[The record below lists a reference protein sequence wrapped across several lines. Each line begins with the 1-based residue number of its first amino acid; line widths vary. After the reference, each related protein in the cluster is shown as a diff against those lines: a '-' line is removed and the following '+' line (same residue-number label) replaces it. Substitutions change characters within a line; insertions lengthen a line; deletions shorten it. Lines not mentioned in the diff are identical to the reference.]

1 MDCLEFRR
9 TAGAGPAHLDAEA
22 RAHVDSCAACAEFLA
37 QVIAFDARILAA
49 LRVPVPDVPQAGA
62 GRRIGQVQWIDRR
75 RWFALAASILGGV
88 TIGSLLW
95 VGSPRGSLA
104 RALVGHVQHEPGA
117 TTVTAPADP
126 ARLAEV
132 LRRGGIRLRPGIGTV
147 SYAESCTFRR
157 RTVPHLVV
165 QTDRGPVTV
174 MVLRHESVAGPVRF
188 DEQGYRGTIVP
199 AGPGS
204 IAVIGAGG
212 ADPGPVA
219 EHVLAAIEWNGEW
232 NGN

>member
-9 TAGAGPAHLDAEA
+9 TAGADPARFGAEA
-22 RAHVDSCAACAEFLA
+22 RAHAASCPACAQYLVEAL
-37 QVIAFDARILAA
+37 AFDAKILAA
-49 LRVPVPDVPQAGA
+49 LRVPVPDVPRDDP
-62 GRRIGQVQWIDRR
+62 RRRAGQVQWIDRR
-75 RWFALAASILGGV
+75 RWLALAASILGGV

-95 VGSPRGSLA
+95 VGSPRDSLA

-204 IAVIGAGG
+204 LAVIGTGG
-212 ADPGPVA
+212 ADLGQVA
-219 EHVLAAIEWNGEW
+219 SRVLEAVEWIKN
-232 NGN
+232 